1 MAKTIEQ
8 TEGLSAP
15 DAKVLTDI
23 QAVGWHV
30 VGVFPREHEEGPH
43 WAFSVGLSYSFGHP
57 EMILLGLPLQS
68 CMSVLNVIGTEIK
81 AGMRYEPGHNYSGIL
96 QEPYRCTFKE
106 VHPNHYRNYVVY
118 ALWFY
123 GDDAFPLVQCFWLD
137 KEGRSTWEEGCNEH
151 VMSSQPLLFLP

>member
-1 MAKTIEQ
+1 MAKTLEQ

-43 WAFSVGLSYSFGHP
+43 WAFSVGLSYTFGHP
-57 EMILLGLPLQS
+57 EVILLGLPLQS
-68 CMSVLNVIGTEIK
+68 CMSVLNVIGAEIK
-81 AGMRYEPGHNYSGIL
+81 AGRRYEPGPNYSEIL

-106 VHPNHYRNYVVY
+106 VHPNHYRNYVGY

-123 GDDAFPLVQCFWLD
+123 EDDAFPLVQCFWPD
-137 KEGRSTWEEGCNEH
+137 KEGRFPWEEGCNED
-151 VMSSQPLLFLP
+151 VKNSQPLLFLR